1 MEVFG
6 KIKTIGAPVQVSE
19 KFVKREMS
27 LTTDEQYPQVLGIQ
41 FVQDK
46 CDLLNNFSVGDNVK
60 IGINLRGREWENK
73 HGEIVVFNTLQGW
86 VINELKEEAGKPAE
100 VHDAKVFKIDDK
112 EEDDLPF

>member
-86 VINELKEEAGKPAE
+86 VINELKDGVAPVAE
-100 VHDAKVFKIDDK
+100 VHPARVFKID
-112 EEDDLPF
+112 EEVDDLPF